1 MGKNLFSGFIVLL
14 VSILM
19 LEFGLGADVLGKSKE
34 NSKAEKHY
42 EKGRKAYLLL
52 SSEGF
57 KDAIKHY
64 KEAIEADPDF
74 APAYAGLGEVYSFIG
89 YFKREDREDYED
101 AYNRSHESI
110 VRALQLDKDCL
121 ESQRA
126 LALSYLHLQ
135 RKKDAQ
141 VAAKRALALNPN
153 DAESHY
159 ILWAAGEKEPES
171 PLIRKALEL
180 NPNLIVAH
188 VDLGSTYFFQK
199 SDYEKAVEHYR
210 HAVEINED
218 SARTRTY
225 LGNAFRYLATT
236 NRIQDHLDE
245 SLVHYKKAIKIDSDF
260 VPAHVNY
267 GVALFYMGEVK
278 ESMAQLWKALSINPN
293 YVDAYYF
300 LGRFNEATDNTK
312 EAIANY
318 QKFVDLVSKND
329 RYAAYLT
336 NAREGLARLNGTN

>member
-1 MGKNLFSGFIVLL
+1 MGKNLFSGFMVLL
-14 VSILM
+14 LSVLM
-19 LEFGLGADVLGKSKE
+19 LGLGLSADVLGESKE

-52 SSEGF
+52 SPEGF
-57 KDAIKHY
+57 EDAVKHY

-101 AYNRSHESI
+101 AYNRSHENI
-110 VRALQLDKDCL
+110 VRALQLDEDSL

-141 VAAKRALALNPN
+141 TAAERALALNPN

-159 ILWAAGEKEPES
+159 ILWAAGERDPKS
-171 PLIRKALEL
+171 PIIKKALEL
-180 NPNLIVAH
+180 DPSLIVAH

-199 SDYEKAVEHYR
+199 SDYEKAAEHYK

-218 SARTRTY
+218 SARTHTY
-225 LGNAFRYLATT
+225 LGNALRFLAYR
-236 NRIQDHLDE
+236 NKALE
-245 SLVHYKKAIKIDSDF
+245 HYKKAIKIDPDF
-260 VPAHVNY
+260 VPAYVNY
-267 GVALFYMGEVK
+267 GVGLYYMGELE
-278 ESMAQLWKALSINPN
+278 ESIAQEKKALSLNPN
-293 YVDAYYF
+293 YPEAYYF
-300 LGRFNEATDNTK
+300 LGRFYEATGNTK

-318 QKFVDLVSKND
+318 QKFVDLVSKHD
-329 RYAAYLT
+329 RYASYLT
-336 NAREGLARLNGTN
+336 NARGKLAGLNGTN

>member
-1 MGKNLFSGFIVLL
+1 MGKNFFRVLMAL
-14 VSILM
+14 LLSVLM
-19 LEFGLGADVLGKSKE
+19 LGVGLSADVLGESE
-34 NSKAEKHY
+34 DNSEAEEHY
-42 EKGRKAYLLL
+42 EKGREAYLLL

-57 KDAIKHY
+57 EDAIEHY

-101 AYNRSHESI
+101 AYNRSHENI
-110 VRALQLDKDCL
+110 VRALQLDEDSL

-141 VAAKRALALNPN
+141 AAARRALELNPN

-159 ILWAAGEKEPES
+159 ILWAAGERDPES
-171 PLIRKALEL
+171 TLIKKALEL

-199 SDYEKAVEHYR
+199 GDYEKAVEHYR
-210 HAVEINED
+210 HAVDINGD

-225 LGNAFRYLATT
+225 LGNAFRFLASAHGRQGYFKEALT
-236 NRIQDHLDE
+236 
-245 SLVHYKKAIKIDSDF
+245 HYRKAIEIDPDF
-260 VPAHVNY
+260 VPAYVNY
-267 GVALFYMGEVK
+267 GVGLYYTHRLE
-278 ESMAQLWKALSINPN
+278 ESIAQEKKALSLNPN
-293 YVDAYYF
+293 YPDAYYF
-300 LGRFNEATDNTK
+300 LGRFYEAAHNTD
-312 EAIANY
+312 EAVVNY
-318 QKFVDLVSKND
+318 QKFIDLVSKHD
-329 RYAAYLT
+329 RYAVYLE
-336 NAREGLARLNGTN
+336 NARQSLTRLSKVD